1 MDEMVRCGC
10 GRKRV
15 EAERKR
21 EERDGAGPMED
32 QTDRMP
38 TPPKRAASVAGVCV
52 YVRAMSCDVHRY
64 RSEHLRGE
72 GETEAEAETTT
83 NAAVKRRRTARP
95 MR

>member
-1 MDEMVRCGC
+1 
-10 GRKRV
+10 
-15 EAERKR
+15 
-21 EERDGAGPMED
+21 MED

-64 RSEHLRGE
+64 RSEHLSE
-72 GETEAEAETTT
+72 AGETEAEAETT
-83 NAAVKRRRTARP
+83 NAAMKRRRTARP

>member
-1 MDEMVRCGC
+1 MVRCEYV
-10 GRKRV
+10 RKRV

-52 YVRAMSCDVHRY
+52 CVRAMSCDVHRY
-64 RSEHLRGE
+64 RSEHRRGK

-95 MR
+95 IR